1 VVVSGPHQSVVARD
15 LRRYLRSWR
24 AMTMR
29 WIWLVPS

>member
-1 VVVSGPHQSVVARD
+1 MIAWGPRNQGKTLTS
-15 LRRYLRSWR
+15 RYLSNCL

>member
-1 VVVSGPHQSVVARD
+1 MIAWG
-15 LRRYLRSWR
+15 RRNQGKTPTSRYCL